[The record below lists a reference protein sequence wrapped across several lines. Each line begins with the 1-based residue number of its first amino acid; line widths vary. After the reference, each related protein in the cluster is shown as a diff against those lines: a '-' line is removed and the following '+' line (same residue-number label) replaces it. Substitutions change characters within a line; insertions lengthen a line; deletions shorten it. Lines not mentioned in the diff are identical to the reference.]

1 MRLAIAWLLAFLMPL
16 SAFASAMAV
25 CQQHGAAGHAHA
37 HAGQQAGQQAGQLVQ
52 AHATQGV
59 PVHAMHA
66 SPGHVD
72 HAVQV
77 TATPFSSAATASSA
91 DTCVACI
98 AGCCSVTAPVAA
110 VHVIVAASLNTPPP
124 VSADPWQVGDRSSV
138 LERPPSILLG

>member
-1 MRLAIAWLLAFLMPL
+1 MHLVIAWLLACLMPL

-25 CQQHGAAGHAHA
+25 CQQHGAAGHV
-37 HAGQQAGQQAGQLVQ
+37 HAGQQAGQQAGQLVL
-52 AHATQGV
+52 AHAMQGV

-72 HAVQV
+72 HAVQ
-77 TATPFSSAATASSA
+77 AHAASFSSAATASSVDA
-91 DTCVACI
+91 CVTCI

-110 VHVIVAASLNTPPP
+110 VHVIVAASLNAPPP